1 MEAATR
7 EAVQGA
13 RLTQVK
19 SSVSMVNIHAYLQG
33 EPPWLQGEPF
43 GLQPESTDEP
53 LWLLGGPQWLHG

>member
-19 SSVSMVNIHAYLQG
+19 SSVFMVNIHAYLQG
-33 EPPWLQGEPF
+33 EPPWLQGEPS
-43 GLQPESTDEP
+43 GLPA
-53 LWLLGGPQWLHG
+53 